1 MMTGVTSA
9 IVVTFHPDDDVIHN
23 LRALVAETGNV
34 IVVDN
39 GSSSAELAAIEAMS
53 DAGDVTLIRIGRN
66 AGLGAALNVGLQE
79 VRSRNA
85 DWVCLFDQDSRVA
98 PGFVEKMTAFTGQAG
113 AAIVVP
119 RYIDRSTQEEIPLLR
134 VGDGP
139 IEAIMTSGMTMGVA
153 AIDVIGLF
161 DETFF
166 IDCTDYEYSTRAR
179 QHGYGLLQCQAAT
192 LFHAPAKRK
201 KVIIFGCEV
210 CTVSH
215 YSPKRRYYIARNSVY
230 ILQMSKQFPALR
242 RSLFRATAAET
253 VKAMLFE
260 KHRLRSAAMILRGIR
275 DARRHVT
282 GYTVKL

>member
-1 MMTGVTSA
+1 MVGVTSA
-9 IVVTFHPDDDVIHN
+9 VVVTFHPDDDVTQN
-23 LRALVAETGNV
+23 LRALIAETGNV

-39 GSSSAELAAIEAMS
+39 GSSSAELAAIELMS
-53 DAGDVTLIRIGRN
+53 NAGDLTLITMGRN
-66 AGLGAALNVGLQE
+66 AGLGAALNVGLHE
-79 VRSRNA
+79 VRSRGA
-85 DWVCLFDQDSRVA
+85 HWVSLFDQDSRIA
-98 PGFVEKMTAFTGQAG
+98 PGFIDKITAFTSDAG
-113 AAIVVP
+113 SAIVVP
-119 RYIDRSTQEEIPLLR
+119 RYIDRATHEEIPLLR
-134 VGDGP
+134 IGNGP
-139 IEAIMTSGMTMGVA
+139 IEAIMTSGMTLGVA
-153 AIDVIGLF
+153 EIDKIGLF

-179 QHGYGLLQCQAAT
+179 QHGYELQQCTTAT

-201 KVIIFGCEV
+201 KIIVFGREM

-230 ILQMSKQFPALR
+230 ILQMSKDFPALR

-260 KHRLRSAAMILRGIR
+260 KHRFRSAGMIMRGIW
-275 DARRHVT
+275 DARRHIT

>member
-9 IVVTFHPDDDVIHN
+9 IVVTFHPDDDVTQN
-23 LRALVAETGNV
+23 LRALAAETGNV

-39 GSSSAELAAIEAMS
+39 GSSTAALAAIQAMS
-53 DAGDVTLIRIGRN
+53 DAGDVTLIRMGRN

-79 VRSRNA
+79 VRGRNA

-98 PGFVEKMTAFTGQAG
+98 PGFVPTITAFTSKAG

-119 RYIDRSTQEEIPLLR
+119 RYIDRSTEEEIPLLR
-134 VGDGP
+134 IGDGP
-139 IEAIMTSGMTMGVA
+139 IEAIMTSGMTISVA
-153 AIDVIGLF
+153 AIDEIGLF
-161 DETFF
+161 DETYF

-179 QHGYGLLQCQAAT
+179 QRGYKLLQCQTAT

-201 KVIIFGCEV
+201 KVIVFGREI

-215 YSPKRRYYIARNSVY
+215 YSPKRRYYIARNSFY
-230 ILQMSKQFPALR
+230 ILQMSKDFPTLR

-260 KHRLRSAAMILRGIR
+260 KHRLRSAGMILRGVW
-275 DARRHVT
+275 DATRRVN